1 MASGFWQAENL
12 SKLGAGLIGPRSHS
26 QSSLSLSLS
35 LISNRPHSYGVPCSN
50 VRVQLNIP
58 TSNGCLIS
66 VQSFLELFTSDIGW
80 QLGVCKCWA
89 GFLSACHV
97 YLSSE
102 MPPHIASYL
111 PEVLLAKAKTTAA
124 EIMGKAEHVPATSP
138 PKDSS
143 VAVCPRPLKHR
154 RITPSAVIINSP
166 PSDGKIDHIAPRE
179 AASDLP
185 ASLGEPHCVIPA
197 VTTVDLPSSP
207 SAAAL
212 HHSMLNP
219 C

>member
-1 MASGFWQAENL
+1 MKG
-12 SKLGAGLIGPRSHS
+12 SHS

-35 LISNRPHSYGVPCSN
+35 LSLSSATGLIASVPYSN
-50 VRVQLNIP
+50 VRVQFNIP
-58 TSNGCLIS
+58 TSNSCLIS

-80 QLGVCKCWA
+80 QLGVCRCWA

-102 MPPHIASYL
+102 IPPHIASYL

-124 EIMGKAEHVPATSP
+124 EITGKAEHVPVTSP

-143 VAVCPRPLKHR
+143 VTVCPRPLKHR
-154 RITPSAVIINSP
+154 RITPSAVIISSP
-166 PSDGKIDHIAPRE
+166 PSDGKIDHIAPHQ

-197 VTTVDLPSSP
+197 VTTVDLPSNP

>member
-1 MASGFWQAENL
+1 VQ
-12 SKLGAGLIGPRSHS
+12 
-26 QSSLSLSLS
+26 
-35 LISNRPHSYGVPCSN
+35 
-50 VRVQLNIP
+50 VQLNIP

-124 EIMGKAEHVPATSP
+124 EIIGKAEPVPATSP

-166 PSDGKIDHIAPRE
+166 PSDGKIDHTAPRE